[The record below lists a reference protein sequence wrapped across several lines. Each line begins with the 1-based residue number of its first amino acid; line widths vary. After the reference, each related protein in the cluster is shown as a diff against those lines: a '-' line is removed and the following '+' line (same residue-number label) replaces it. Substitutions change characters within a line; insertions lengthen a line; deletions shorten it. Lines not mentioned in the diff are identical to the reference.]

1 MTSLRRLSRR
11 LRHQGRFRLAVVLT
25 IVVAC
30 YVAVPPVARF
40 VDSVAGYNPTHYEPK
55 DFERQE
61 WLRHQD
67 PDSLLATVSWQTV
80 VNLVL
85 FALVAAVWLTLLPP
99 RSPRR
104 RVTPPR

>member
-1 MTSLRRLSRR
+1 VGALRRLPRR
-11 LRHQGRFRLAVVLT
+11 LRRQGRFHLAVVLT
-25 IVVAC
+25 LVVAC
-30 YVAVPPVARF
+30 YVAVPPITHF
-40 VDSVAGYNPTHYEPK
+40 LESVAGYSPAHYEPK

-67 PDSLLATVSWQTV
+67 LDALLSRVSWQTV
-80 VNLVL
+80 LHLVL